1 MNVDKF
7 SALVARVGEPPH
19 GALAAA
25 KAWPTGFREKP
36 RHMARFRVS
45 FADGAVRVVMAS
57 DVMSAAR
64 MARLFCAGDV
74 VDVESVE

>member
-1 MNVDKF
+1 VNVDKF
-7 SALVARVGEPPH
+7 NALVARVGELPH

-25 KAWPTGFREKP
+25 KAWPQGFREKP
-36 RHMARFRVS
+36 RHMARYRVS

-57 DVMSAAR
+57 DVLSAVR

-74 VDVESVE
+74 VAVEAV